1 VTFIAP
7 EKHAKGIAAQIGTR
21 QAFLVAL
28 DQGRDAGLATCDRL
42 CGGVG
47 HSRMMDHAIQLAS
60 GVSGR
65 AFGRMLMAAVED
77 RMRAGGAH
85 SMFAG
90 ASAQNP
96 AGCPFHVRLGYTETA
111 ALPAVGWTFG
121 RWMDPV
127 LMQKFLA

>member
-1 VTFIAP
+1 MTFNAQ
-7 EKHAKGIAAQIGTR
+7 EKRAKGIAALIGTR

-28 DQGRDAGLATCDRL
+28 DQGRVAGLATCDRL

-47 HSRMMDHAIQLAS
+47 HSRTVEHAIQRAS

-77 RMRAGGAH
+77 HIRAGGAH
-85 SMFAG
+85 SIFAG
-90 ASAQNP
+90 ASAHNP
-96 AGCPFHVRLGYTETA
+96 AARPFHVRLGHTETA

-127 LMQKFLA
+127 PMQKFLA

>member
-1 VTFIAP
+1 VTFNAQ
-7 EKHAKGIAAQIGTR
+7 EKRAKGIAALIGTR

-96 AGCPFHVRLGYTETA
+96 AARPFHVRLGYTETA

>member
-1 VTFIAP
+1 
-7 EKHAKGIAAQIGTR
+7 
-21 QAFLVAL
+21 
-28 DQGRDAGLATCDRL
+28 
-42 CGGVG
+42 
-47 HSRMMDHAIQLAS
+47 MMEHAIQLAS

-77 RMRAGGAH
+77 HMRADGAH

-96 AGCPFHVRLGYTETA
+96 AGRPFHVRLGYTETA
-111 ALPAVGWTFG
+111 ALPAVEWKFG

-127 LMQKFLA
+127 LVQKFLA